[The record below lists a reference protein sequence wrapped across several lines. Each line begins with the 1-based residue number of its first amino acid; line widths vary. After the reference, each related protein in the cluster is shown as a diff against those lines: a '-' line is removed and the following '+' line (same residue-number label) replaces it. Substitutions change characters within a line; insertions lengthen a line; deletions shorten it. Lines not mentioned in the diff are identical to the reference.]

1 MTDSR
6 SVDPGSN
13 PGTSTFAVRRL
24 STVLALNQ
32 LLSGPGLMPRPAPI
46 AAFHDLTEEFGH

>member
-1 MTDSR
+1 
-6 SVDPGSN
+6 
-13 PGTSTFAVRRL
+13 
-24 STVLALNQ
+24 VLALNQ